1 MAAPGSAGPGRARL
15 RFAGWVPRAVGV
27 MLLVLLASGAAR
39 AGEPTDRIRGA
50 IDRAIGIL
58 KDPKLQGPEKRER
71 RRALLRREIEP
82 VFDFEDMSRRSLGP
96 EWRGRTEPERKEFV
110 RLFTELLAS
119 SYLGK
124 IEVYEGEEIRYGKET
139 VDLPYAQVETRVV
152 TKTGQE
158 HPVNYRMRRGDGGWR
173 IYDVVI
179 EGISLVNNYRSQFQ
193 SLLRKSSFEGMLE
206 KLRTTVREQ
215 TS

>member
-1 MAAPGSAGPGRARL
+1 VAGSAGRVVRA
-15 RFAGWVPRAVGV
+15 GV
-27 MLLVLLASGAAR
+27 VALLLLLAPSGVWG

-58 KDPKLQGPEKRER
+58 KDPQLQGPEKRER
-71 RRALLRREIEP
+71 RKELLRREIEP
-82 VFDFEDMSRRSLGP
+82 AFDFEEMSRRSLGP

-110 RLFTELLAS
+110 SLFTELLAN

-124 IEVYEGEEIRYGKET
+124 IEAYEGEEIRYVKET

-152 TKTGQE
+152 TKRGQE
-158 HPVNYRMRRGDGGWR
+158 FPVNYRMRRGDGGWR

-193 SLLRKSSFEGMLE
+193 SLLRKSSFEAMLE
-206 KLRTTVREQ
+206 RLRTTVREQ
-215 TS
+215 SS